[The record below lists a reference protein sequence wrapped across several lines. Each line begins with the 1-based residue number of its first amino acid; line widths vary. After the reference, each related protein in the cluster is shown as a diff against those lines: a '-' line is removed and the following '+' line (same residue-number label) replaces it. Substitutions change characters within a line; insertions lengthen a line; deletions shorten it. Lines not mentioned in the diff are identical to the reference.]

1 MTDLPHVSL
10 LCTWGFFFIEYWCS
24 SVRLFFCNQPL
35 SNQTIIFHWLTGLSF
50 IATFAIGFYL
60 VDLPRSPEKFEW
72 LGLHKSFG
80 VAVLVVA
87 LLRVLWRLKEG
98 PIQSATAGTEA
109 GANWQE
115 KAAAIVHYTLL
126 VSTLLMPISGII
138 MSVGGGHSVAFF
150 SIELIAGGEKTEW
163 INSLGKS
170 LHFYTSRVVMI
181 TLALHVAGA
190 LKHHFID
197 KDNTLT
203 RMLRIKKGKG
213 IQHSATQN

>member
-1 MTDLPHVSL
+1 MKS
-10 LCTWGFFFIEYWCS
+10 
-24 SVRLFFCNQPL
+24 NQPL
-35 SNQTIIFHWLTGLSF
+35 STQTILFHWLTGLSF

-60 VDLPRSPEKFEW
+60 VDLPRSPEKFEL
-72 LGLHKSFG
+72 LGLHKSLG

-87 LLRVLWRLKEG
+87 LLRVMWRLKEG
-98 PIQSATAGTEA
+98 PIQSATAGAETGPA
-109 GANWQE
+109 WQE
-115 KAAAIVHYTLL
+115 KAATIVHYTLL
-126 VSTLLMPISGII
+126 ISTLLMPISGII

-163 INSLGKS
+163 LNSIGKS
-170 LHFYTSRVVMI
+170 LHFYASRVVMI

-203 RMLRIKKGKG
+203 RMLRIRKDKGT
-213 IQHSATQN
+213 QHSATQH